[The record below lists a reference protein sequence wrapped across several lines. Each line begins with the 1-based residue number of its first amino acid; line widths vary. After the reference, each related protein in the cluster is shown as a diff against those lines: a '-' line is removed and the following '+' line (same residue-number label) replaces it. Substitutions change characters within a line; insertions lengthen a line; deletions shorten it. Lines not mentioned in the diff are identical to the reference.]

1 MRERAALLAEYIPVS
16 AGPSTI
22 DTSQP
27 SRSAGFWLTP
37 NPSTAIL
44 CAVHGFRL
52 IFSSVAVLAAL
63 GAWPAER
70 LGAQAPTPP
79 VDAAFQ
85 KFWEATTP
93 ADAAA
98 LVAPIIQTGVGF
110 DDALRRL
117 KQGRTYAKAVPT
129 GIVRKSLKIR
139 GLEAFHVLNVP
150 DGYDPAK
157 KYAVRFQLHGGVTAR
172 TDNQPLGPDTI
183 GMLAGPEQIYVIP
196 YSWRDAPWWG
206 RTQLENLRTIVD
218 SLKRTYNVDE
228 NRVVI
233 SGVSDGGTGAFYISM
248 RDTTPYA
255 SFLPLNGFIMVLANG
270 ELGVEGDL
278 SPNNLKNK
286 PLFIVNGAQD
296 PLYPTSV
303 VDPFVAHMK
312 KGGVEVDYQPQAN
325 GGHDLRWWPKVRDTF
340 ETFVES
346 HPRTPLPD
354 RLTFETAQDDL
365 PERRAHWLIID
376 KLGPQPDDAKAMAD
390 LNDYSPGPTKD
401 FGLRT
406 IGSRVIRVVPETN
419 AAAIGFVSTDYI
431 VRVNDETVRMGT
443 EITDVLGTIKPGSPI
458 TFLVSRR
465 NQPVELKGTFA
476 PTDVDV
482 PAEPVFP
489 HRAPAGRVD
498 LVRTGN
504 TVEAT
509 TRGVAAFTLLL
520 SPDQFDFSQPV
531 KVVANGRTVFEGA
544 VQKDLATLLKW
555 AAQDN
560 DRTMLFGTELHI
572 SLAR

>member
-1 MRERAALLAEYIPVS
+1 M
-16 AGPSTI
+16 
-22 DTSQP
+22 
-27 SRSAGFWLTP
+27 TP
-37 NPSTAIL
+37 IQAIAIL
-44 CAVHGFRL
+44 CAVRGFRL
-52 IFSSVAVLAAL
+52 LYPCLTVLAAL
-63 GAWPAER
+63 GAWQTDR
-70 LGAQAPTPP
+70 LGAQTTVPS

-85 KFWEATTP
+85 RFWDAATPTE
-93 ADAAA
+93 AAA
-98 LVAPIIQTGVGF
+98 LVPPLVETGVGF
-110 DDALRRL
+110 DEALRRL
-117 KQGRTYAKAVPT
+117 RQGRIYAKAVPT
-129 GIVRKSLKIR
+129 GIVRKSLTIR

-196 YSWRDAPWWG
+196 YAWRDAPWWG

-218 SLKRTYNVDE
+218 SLKRTYNIDE
-228 NRVVI
+228 NRVVV

-278 SPNNLKNK
+278 SPSNLRNK

-303 VDPFVAHMK
+303 VDPFVQHMK
-312 KGGVEVDYQPQAN
+312 KSGVEVDYQPQAN

-340 ETFVES
+340 EIFVEE

-354 RLTFETAQDDL
+354 RLTFETGQEELA
-365 PERRAHWLIID
+365 ERRAHWLIID
-376 KLGPQPDDAKAMAD
+376 KLGAQPDDAARMAD

-406 IGSRVIRVVPETN
+406 IGARVIRVVPESN
-419 AAAIGFVSTDYI
+419 AAQIGFLSTDYV
-431 VRVNDETVRMGT
+431 VRMNDQTVKMGT
-443 EITDVLGTIKPGSPI
+443 EITDLLGTVKPGSPI
-458 TFLVSRR
+458 TFLVARR
-465 NQPVELKGTFA
+465 NLPVELQGTFD
-476 PTDVDV
+476 PQEVDI

-489 HRAPAGRVD
+489 HRQPAGRVD
-498 LVRTGN
+498 LLRTGN
-504 TVEAT
+504 TVAAT

-572 SLAR
+572 TLAR